1 MISKEGTMTHLV
13 RRTIG
18 SFLGVALLLGP
29 LIWSG
34 QFIASSHASGPPAP
48 AAIPVAVTM
57 PAPSANGFADVAKA
71 VTPAVVNI
79 TTVIADKVS
88 AGRGGQDELGERM
101 EDFFGGPNG
110 PFGPRGFRG
119 PQGPP
124 EPRGH
129 RGGGQGSGVIVSAE
143 GYILTNNHVID
154 GARDVTVTLPDK
166 REFKGKIVGT
176 DPKTD
181 LAVVKIDGQNLPS
194 VAWGDATKLQVG
206 EYVLAVGNPFGL
218 NSTVTLGIVS
228 ALGRG
233 RMGITQYEDFIQ
245 TDAAINPGNS
255 GGALVNTRGEL
266 VGINTAIFSQTGGY
280 QGVGFAVPTSMSKPI
295 YESLV
300 KNGKVVRGFL
310 GISIQDLNQD
320 LAKSFGITDGKGA
333 LVSEVKDDSPADRGG
348 LKQGD
353 VLTSYQGSPVE
364 DAVALQRMVT
374 RTTVGT
380 KVPVTVIRDGRE
392 KEFTITIGE
401 QPEAAQTAKVETGEK
416 DYAFAGVAVQDLD
429 QDTAKGLGI
438 KGKTQGVVVTSVEPD
453 SSAEKAGLMP
463 GDVIRELNR
472 QPVKSVKDF
481 EKVSSAVKK
490 GDNVLLLINRR
501 GASLFLSAKV

>member
-1 MISKEGTMTHLV
+1 MRQTV

-18 SFLGVALLLGP
+18 CAIAVAVLSAP
-29 LIWSG
+29 LIWGS
-34 QFIASSHASGPPAP
+34 QSIPSSHASSPATSE
-48 AAIPVAVTM
+48 APVARA
-57 PAPSANGFADVAKA
+57 APSNGFAEVAKA

-79 TTVIADKVS
+79 STVTVESVS
-88 AGRGGQDELGERM
+88 EGRRVPDELRERM
-101 EDFFGGPNG
+101 EEFFGGPGG

-119 PQGPP
+119 PQRPDSG
-124 EPRGH
+124 EH
-129 RGGGQGSGVIVSAE
+129 RSSGQGSGVIVSSD

-154 GARDVTVTLPDK
+154 RARTVTITLTDK
-166 REFKGKIVGT
+166 REFRGKIVGA

-181 LAVVKIDGQNLPS
+181 LAVVKIDAQNLPTVS
-194 VAWGDATKLQVG
+194 WGDATQLQVG

-233 RMGITQYEDFIQ
+233 HMGITQYEDFIQ

-310 GISIQDLNQD
+310 GVSIQDLTQD
-320 LAKSFGITDGKGA
+320 LAKSFDLKDAKGA
-333 LVSEVKDDSPADRGG
+333 LVSDVKDEGPADQAG

-353 VLTSYQGSPVE
+353 IVRMYQGSPVE
-364 DAVALQRMVT
+364 DAAALQRQVT
-374 RTTVGT
+374 KTVVGT
-380 KVPVTVIRDGRE
+380 KVTIRVIRDGRE
-392 KEFTITIGE
+392 RDLTVTIGE
-401 QPEAAQTAKVETGEK
+401 QPDSTKIAKAETGDT

-429 QDTAKGLGI
+429 RETAKELGV
-438 KGKTQGVVVTSVEPD
+438 KGTIQGVVVTAVEPD
-453 SSAEKAGLMP
+453 SGAEKAGVMR
-463 GDVIRELNR
+463 GDVIREINR
-472 QPVKSVKDF
+472 QSVKSMKDF
-481 EKVSSAVKK
+481 EKVSSGLKK
-490 GDNVLLLINRR
+490 GENVLILIDRR
-501 GASLFLSAKV
+501 GNALFLSAKI